1 MEDLTKEEW
10 ITFSKII
17 GFGLIVLIGVIM
29 LFMSIK
35 FIGVG
40 ERAIVFNKFSG
51 QIEKYLDSGIN
62 FVNPITKKV
71 KVYNLKVTKE
81 QYEMI
86 GLSSDSQSIKLQ
98 IIVNY
103 KLKANELDAIYKNV
117 QGRIEDTLIYN
128 AIIDTTKAELG
139 KFRIDD
145 IAKNRESLKK
155 EVEDALRVRMN
166 NNYVDIMNVSIT
178 DVDYSDA
185 YEASIE
191 AKLVAEQR
199 ALEAKNKKE
208 QVRYESEAKAIE
220 NEKMATSVTPLVLK
234 QKFIEKWDGKMP
246 VYTDSNG
253 LSILMNMSN

>member
-1 MEDLTKEEW
+1 MSDLTEDDVKLF
-10 ITFSKII
+10 TKII
-17 GFGLIVLIGVIM
+17 GFGLIGIIGIVM
-29 LFMSIK
+29 FFMSIK

-81 QYEMI
+81 QYEMV
-86 GLSSDSQSIKLQ
+86 GLSADSQSIKLQ
-98 IIVNY
+98 IVVNY
-103 KLKANELDAIYKNV
+103 KLKANELNQIYKNV
-117 QGRIEDTLIYN
+117 QGRIEDTLLYN

-139 KFRIDD
+139 RFRIDD

-155 EVEDALRVRMN
+155 EVEDALRDRMN

-178 DVDYSDA
+178 DVDYSDT

-220 NEKMATSVTPLVLK
+220 NEKMATSVTSMVLK
-234 QKFIEKWDGKMP
+234 QKWIEKWDGKLPNVM
-246 VYTDSNG
+246 TAENASM
-253 LSILMNMSN
+253 LLNMQ

>member
-10 ITFSKII
+10 ITLGKII
-17 GFGLIVLIGVIM
+17 GLCGIGIIGLIM

-62 FVNPITKKV
+62 FVNPITKRV

-86 GLSSDSQSIKLQ
+86 GLSADSQSIKLA
-98 IIVNY
+98 IVVNY
-103 KLKANELDAIYKNV
+103 KLKANELDKIYKNV

-155 EVEDALRVRMN
+155 EVEEALRERMN
-166 NNYVDIMNVSIT
+166 SNFVDIMNVSIT

-234 QKFIEKWDGKMP
+234 QKWIEKW
-246 VYTDSNG
+246 NG
-253 LSILMNMSN
+253 ALPSVMTAENASMLLNMN